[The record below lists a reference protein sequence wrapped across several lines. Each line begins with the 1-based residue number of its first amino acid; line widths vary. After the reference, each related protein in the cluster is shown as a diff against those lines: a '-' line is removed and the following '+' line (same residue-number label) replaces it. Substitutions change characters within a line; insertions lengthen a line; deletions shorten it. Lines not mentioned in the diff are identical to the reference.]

1 MSFHLTL
8 FRSVRIFHSINKTR
22 EKIRI
27 NLKSDKYEDS
37 MSFVNVLWKLIDQ
50 ITLLSWYTWGL
61 VARNPNNPI

>member
-50 ITLLSWYTWGL
+50 ITLLS
-61 VARNPNNPI
+61 